1 MENTRNG
8 NAKYALKFIGK
19 FFFMQW
25 RTELL

>member
-1 MENTRNG
+1 MQKN
-8 NAKYALKFIGK
+8 ALKFIGK